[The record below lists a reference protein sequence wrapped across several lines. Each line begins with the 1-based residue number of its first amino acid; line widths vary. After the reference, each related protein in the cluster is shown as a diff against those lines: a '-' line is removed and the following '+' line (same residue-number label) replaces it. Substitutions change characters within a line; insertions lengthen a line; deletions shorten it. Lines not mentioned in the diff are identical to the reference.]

1 MSNLLIHSP
10 YADHTGQGNSVTAVR
25 LGKILSGGGYRVTYS
40 EREYSGEEAEVM
52 IALNARK
59 SANAIVRFCELNPS
73 SKLIIILTGTDIN
86 HPDSSDEDSAA
97 WASMMLAERLVVLHE
112 ASLKQVPKI
121 FREKTCVI
129 HPSVTLPEGLLHAPS
144 KDGFKIMMA
153 GNMRQEKNPELAHAA
168 AEKISPALEI
178 HHYGECTST
187 GSENVI
193 EHGIFSHDTM
203 LDAMSSAG
211 VLLNTSFQEGGANAI
226 CEAVTMGLPVVASAI
241 SGNIGMLG
249 EDYAGLFPSND
260 LDALVNMLEKTANG
274 LEFYALLKK
283 QLATRAPLFT
293 YAQESES
300 WQDLLNGLSN

>member
-1 MSNLLIHSP
+1 
-10 YADHTGQGNSVTAVR
+10 
-25 LGKILSGGGYRVTYS
+25 
-40 EREYSGEEAEVM
+40 M

>member
-25 LGKILSGGGYRVTYS
+25 LGKILSGSGYHVTHS
-40 EREYSGEEAEVM
+40 EQNYSGESAEVM

-59 SANAIVRFCELNPS
+59 SAKAIARFCELNPG

-86 HPDSSDEDSAA
+86 HPDSLDKDSAT
-97 WASMMLAERLVVLHE
+97 WVSMKLADRLVVLHE
-112 ASLKQVPKI
+112 ASLEQVPEI
-121 FREKTCVI
+121 FRGKTSVI
-129 HPSVTLPEGLLHAPS
+129 YPSVTLPADLQHAPEG
-144 KDGFKIMMA
+144 DFTIIMT
-153 GNMRQEKNPELAHAA
+153 GNMRKEKNPALAVAA

-226 CEAVTMGLPVVASAI
+226 CEAVTMGLPVSASAI
-241 SGNIGMLG
+241 PGNIGMLG
-249 EDYAGLFPSND
+249 EDYVGLFPSND
-260 LDALVNMLEKTANG
+260 LDALVNMLEKTANDPD
-274 LEFYALLKK
+274 FYALLKK
-283 QLATRAPLFT
+283 QIATRAPLFT

-300 WQDLLNGLSN
+300 WQDLLNGLIN

>member
-25 LGKILSGGGYRVTYS
+25 LGKILSGSGYHVTHS
-40 EREYSGEEAEVM
+40 EQNYSGESAEVM

-59 SANAIVRFCELNPS
+59 SAKAIARFCELNPG

-86 HPDSSDEDSAA
+86 HPDSLDKDSAT
-97 WASMMLAERLVVLHE
+97 WVSMKLADRLVVLHE
-112 ASLKQVPKI
+112 ASLEQVPEI
-121 FREKTCVI
+121 FRGKTSVI
-129 HPSVTLPEGLLHAPS
+129 YPSVTLPADLQHAPEG
-144 KDGFKIMMA
+144 DFTIIMT
-153 GNMRQEKNPELAHAA
+153 GNMRKEKNPALAVAA

-226 CEAVTMGLPVVASAI
+226 CEAVTMGLPVSASAI
-241 SGNIGMLG
+241 PGNIGMLG
-249 EDYAGLFPSND
+249 EDYVGLFPSND
-260 LDALVNMLEKTANG
+260 LDALVNMLEKTANDPD
-274 LEFYALLKK
+274 FYALLKK
-283 QLATRAPLFT
+283 QLAARAPLFT

-300 WQDLLNGLSN
+300 WQDLLNGLIN

>member
-25 LGKILSGGGYRVTYS
+25 LGKILSGSGYHVTHS
-40 EREYSGEEAEVM
+40 EQNYSGESAEVM

-59 SANAIVRFCELNPS
+59 SAKAIARFCELNS
-73 SKLIIILTGTDIN
+73 GSKLIIILTGTDIN
-86 HPDSSDEDSAA
+86 HPDSLDKDSAT
-97 WASMMLAERLVVLHE
+97 WVSMKLADRLVVLHE
-112 ASLKQVPKI
+112 ASLEQVPEI
-121 FREKTCVI
+121 FRGKTSVI
-129 HPSVTLPEGLLHAPS
+129 YPSVTLPADLQHAPEG
-144 KDGFKIMMA
+144 DFTIIMT
-153 GNMRQEKNPELAHAA
+153 GNMRKEKNPALAVAA

-241 SGNIGMLG
+241 PGNIGMLG

-260 LDALVNMLEKTANG
+260 LDALVNMLEKTANDPD
-274 LEFYALLKK
+274 FYALLKK
-283 QLATRAPLFT
+283 QLAARAPLFT

>member
-25 LGKILSGGGYRVTYS
+25 LGKILSGSGYHVTHS
-40 EREYSGEEAEVM
+40 EQNYSGESAEVM
-52 IALNARK
+52 VALNARK
-59 SANAIVRFCELNPS
+59 SANAIARFCELNPG

-86 HPDSSDEDSAA
+86 HPDSSDEESAA
-97 WASMMLAERLVVLHE
+97 WASMMLAERIVVLHE
-112 ASLKQVPKI
+112 ASLKQVPEI
-121 FREKTCVI
+121 FRGKTCVI
-129 HPSVTLPEGLLHAPS
+129 HPSVTLPADLQHAPEG
-144 KDGFKIMMA
+144 DFTIIMT
-153 GNMRQEKNPELAHAA
+153 GNMRKEKNPALAVAA

-203 LDAMSSAG
+203 LDAMSSAS

-226 CEAVTMGLPVVASAI
+226 CEAVTMGLPVSASAI
-241 SGNIGMLG
+241 PGNIGMLG
-249 EDYAGLFPSND
+249 EDYVGLFPSND
-260 LDALVNMLEKTANG
+260 LDALVNMLEKTANDPD
-274 LEFYALLKK
+274 FYALLKK
-283 QLATRAPLFT
+283 QLAARAPLFT

-300 WQDLLNGLSN
+300 WQDLLNGLIN

>member
-1 MSNLLIHSP
+1 MKL
-10 YADHTGQGNSVTAVR
+10 AD
-25 LGKILSGGGYRVTYS
+25 
-40 EREYSGEEAEVM
+40 
-52 IALNARK
+52 
-59 SANAIVRFCELNPS
+59 
-73 SKLIIILTGTDIN
+73 
-86 HPDSSDEDSAA
+86 
-97 WASMMLAERLVVLHE
+97 RLVVLHE
-112 ASLKQVPKI
+112 ASLEQVPEI
-121 FREKTCVI
+121 FRGKTSVI
-129 HPSVTLPEGLLHAPS
+129 YPSVTLPADLQHAPEG
-144 KDGFKIMMA
+144 DFTIIMT
-153 GNMRQEKNPELAHAA
+153 GNMRKEKNPALAVAA

-241 SGNIGMLG
+241 PGNIGMLG

-260 LDALVNMLEKTANG
+260 LDALVNMLEKTANDPD
-274 LEFYALLKK
+274 FYALLKK
-283 QLATRAPLFT
+283 QLAARAPLFT